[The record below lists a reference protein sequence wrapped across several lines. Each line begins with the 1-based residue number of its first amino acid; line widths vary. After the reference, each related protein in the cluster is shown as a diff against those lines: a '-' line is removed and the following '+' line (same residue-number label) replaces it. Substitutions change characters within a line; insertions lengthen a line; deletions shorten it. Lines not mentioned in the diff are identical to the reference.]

1 MDTNENNAIYMHSF
15 SSPVFNHKE
24 NLWSGIDN
32 NVHELMF
39 LATNKLPFSFYAEN
53 DDNKHYNG
61 LHVGDY
67 CFKYS

>member
-1 MDTNENNAIYMHSF
+1 
-15 SSPVFNHKE
+15 
-24 NLWSGIDN
+24 
-32 NVHELMF
+32 MF